1 MSNEAT
7 VKMTP
12 GPGTCQHVRVEI
24 THEGE
29 TRHFVQTQDEI
40 INGEQDIDKKFQAIL
55 SNVKTNIKLSGET
68 DIAKA
73 AASVN
78 SKGFK
83 I

>member
-1 MSNEAT
+1 MADAT
-7 VKMTP
+7 VKLTP
-12 GPGTCQHVRVEI
+12 GTGTCQHVRVEI

-29 TRHFVQTQDEI
+29 TRTFTCLKDEI
-40 INGEQDIDKKFQAIL
+40 INGEQDIDQKFRAIF

-68 DIAKA
+68 DITKA